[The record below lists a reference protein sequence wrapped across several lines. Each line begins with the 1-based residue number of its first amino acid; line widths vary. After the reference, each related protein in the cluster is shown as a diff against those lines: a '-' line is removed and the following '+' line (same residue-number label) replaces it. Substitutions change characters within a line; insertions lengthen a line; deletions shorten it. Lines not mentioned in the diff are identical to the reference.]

1 MIPADSSAK
10 STGES
15 LHLRECSRNAE
26 NHVGNGRTARRC
38 DLLHLCTGGVP
49 DGERRAQGRGW
60 ERRRDG
66 DAQGDE
72 RRGASHRERNGRS
85 AGKPRHPLSRGRAAR
100 AGLHNHRKHQ
110 PRWLEHGLDNPNG
123 PHDGDLPAIEV
134 EDDGTAEYEA
144 KTDRITLSDGD
155 MSVFDDDGSALIIH
169 ADPDDQTTDPT
180 GNSGDRVACGAL
192 ELMELPDT
200 GAGGTAANGGLPLL
214 PAAALGLLIVCS
226 AFIAR
231 RRFAR

>member
-1 MIPADSSAK
+1 MLRTTLAMVALLVAAISYTSARAEYLTASVELKDADGNVVATAMLKDTSDGVHLTVSATDVAPG
-10 STGES
+10 SHGI
-15 LHLRECSRNAE
+15 HFHA
-26 NHVGNGRTARRC
+26 VG
-38 DLLHLCTGGVP
+38 LCEGP
-49 DGERRAQGRGW
+49 DFTT
-60 ERRRDG
+60 
-66 DAQGDE
+66 
-72 RRGASHRERNGRS
+72 
-85 AGKPRHPLSRGRAAR
+85 AGKHINLDGS
-100 AGLHNHRKHQ
+100 
-110 PRWLEHGLDNPNG
+110 EHGLDNPNG

-134 EDDGTAEYEA
+134 EDDGAAEYEA

-226 AFIAR
+226 ALIAR
-231 RRFAR
+231 RRFER